1 MAVTIYDVAK
11 EAGVSI
17 ATVSKALNDSYT
29 IPDQTKAAIREIA
42 DRLGYRPNARAKNF
56 ARQASGTVL
65 FITDFYQ
72 NIAFENPHMFEI
84 ISGIATYLDGKD
96 YSLTLKPLTKQ
107 AATLY
112 IRDII
117 QQRQADALIIHAFVL
132 SPELAAILSRVDFP
146 YLVIGKPGFRCNIC
160 WIDVNHEQAG
170 QIAANYL
177 LDKGYRRMAFITGQE
192 NDALSQS
199 RLRGI
204 NQVMSEEELSVEVVC
219 NESPYALDD
228 EALYGLLMRRP
239 RPEVLLCSN
248 NHLALHCLQYIRRI
262 GLKVPQDIALLTF
275 DNYPFSMLT
284 DPAITAVEVD
294 MHDMGVNAAR
304 FVLQRIR
311 KPNLQTQSYCTSPC
325 ILEREYIMAKAS
337 AFTKRK
343 QRLFHRQNEGDGASL
358 VGCISTSLP
367 RRGCGCPASADAAF
381 PRPPRGG
388 RRRSASRRTHT
399 ELQLKSLK
407 RF

>member
-107 AATLY
+107 AAPLY

-132 SPELAAILSRVDFP
+132 AQSWPRSFPGWISPIWSSGSRDSGAISAGSTSITSRRGRLPRIICWTRATGEWPLSRGRKTTP
-146 YLVIGKPGFRCNIC
+146 CPR
-160 WIDVNHEQAG
+160 
-170 QIAANYL
+170 AACEESI
-177 LDKGYRRMAFITGQE
+177 R
-192 NDALSQS
+192 SC
-199 RLRGI
+199 LR
-204 NQVMSEEELSVEVVC
+204 
-219 NESPYALDD
+219 
-228 EALYGLLMRRP
+228 
-239 RPEVLLCSN
+239 
-248 NHLALHCLQYIRRI
+248 
-262 GLKVPQDIALLTF
+262 
-275 DNYPFSMLT
+275 
-284 DPAITAVEVD
+284 
-294 MHDMGVNAAR
+294 
-304 FVLQRIR
+304 
-311 KPNLQTQSYCTSPC
+311 
-325 ILEREYIMAKAS
+325 
-337 AFTKRK
+337 
-343 QRLFHRQNEGDGASL
+343 
-358 VGCISTSLP
+358 
-367 RRGCGCPASADAAF
+367 
-381 PRPPRGG
+381 
-388 RRRSASRRTHT
+388 
-399 ELQLKSLK
+399 KS
-407 RF
+407 

>member
-107 AATLY
+107 AAPLY

-132 SPELAAILSRVDFP
+132 SPRAGRDPFPGGFPLSGHR
-146 YLVIGKPGFRCNIC
+146 K
-160 WIDVNHEQAG
+160 AG
-170 QIAANYL
+170 IPVQYL
-177 LDKGYRRMAFITGQE
+177 LDRR
-192 NDALSQS
+192 QS
-199 RLRGI
+199 RAGGADCR
-204 NQVMSEEELSVEVVC
+204 ELSAGQGLPE
-219 NESPYALDD
+219 NG
-228 EALYGLLMRRP
+228 LYHGAGKRRP
-239 RPEVLLCSN
+239 VPE
-248 NHLALHCLQYIRRI
+248 
-262 GLKVPQDIALLTF
+262 P
-275 DNYPFSMLT
+275 
-284 DPAITAVEVD
+284 PAR
-294 MHDMGVNAAR
+294 N
-304 FVLQRIR
+304 
-311 KPNLQTQSYCTSPC
+311 QSG
-325 ILEREYIMAKAS
+325 
-337 AFTKRK
+337 
-343 QRLFHRQNEGDGASL
+343 H
-358 VGCISTSLP
+358 V
-367 RRGCGCPASADAAF
+367 
-381 PRPPRGG
+381 
-388 RRRSASRRTHT
+388 
-399 ELQLKSLK
+399 
-407 RF
+407 

>member
-1 MAVTIYDVAK
+1 MKYGRNGFMAVTIYDVAK

-107 AATLY
+107 AAPLY

-311 KPNLQTQSYCTSPC
+311 KPNLRTQSYVTSPC
-325 ILEREYIMAKAS
+325 ILERE
-337 AFTKRK
+337 
-343 QRLFHRQNEGDGASL
+343 
-358 VGCISTSLP
+358 ST
-367 RRGCGCPASADAAF
+367 
-381 PRPPRGG
+381 
-388 RRRSASRRTHT
+388 
-399 ELQLKSLK
+399 
-407 RF
+407 

>member
-17 ATVSKALNDSYT
+17 ATVSKALNNSYT
-29 IPDQTKAAIREIA
+29 IPEQTKAAVREVA
-42 DRLGYRPNARAKNF
+42 DRLGYRPNSRAKNF

-84 ISGIATYLDGKD
+84 ISGITTYLDGKD
-96 YSLTLKPLTKQ
+96 YSLTIKPLTKQ
-107 AATLY
+107 AAPLY
-112 IRDII
+112 ILDII
-117 QQRQADALIIHAFVL
+117 QQRQADALIIHAYIL
-132 SPELAAILSRVDFP
+132 TAELAAILSRVDFP
-146 YLVIGKPGFRCNIC
+146 YLVIGKPEFRCNVC
-160 WIDVNHEQAG
+160 WIDVDHGQAG

-177 LDKGYRRMAFITGQE
+177 LDKGYRKMAFVMGQE

-204 NQVMSEEELSVEVVC
+204 NQVMAEEDLTVEVIC
-219 NESPYALDD
+219 NKSPYELD
-228 EALYGLLMRRP
+228 EGVISNLLIRNH

-248 NHLALHCLQYIRRI
+248 NHLALHCLQYIRRL
-262 GLKVPQDIALLTF
+262 GLKIPEEIALLTF

-284 DPAITAVEVD
+284 DPNITAVEVD
-294 MHDMGVNAAR
+294 MHDMGINAAR

-325 ILEREYIMAKAS
+325 ILERE
-337 AFTKRK
+337 
-343 QRLFHRQNEGDGASL
+343 
-358 VGCISTSLP
+358 ST
-367 RRGCGCPASADAAF
+367 
-381 PRPPRGG
+381 
-388 RRRSASRRTHT
+388 
-399 ELQLKSLK
+399 
-407 RF
+407 

>member
-1 MAVTIYDVAK
+1 MTGRVKTYEAIVKGHNVPTPGVPESFKVLVKELQSLCLDVKILGEDGEEVDLKDDDDDDSIYGAGGKALPDDEITMDDDLPNGKDVDAD
-11 EAGVSI
+11 EAADAGFEIQDEDNVFGL
-17 ATVSKALNDSYT
+17 LNDSYT

-107 AATLY
+107 AAPLY

-146 YLVIGKPGFRCNIC
+146 YLVIGKPGFRCSIC

-177 LDKGYRRMAFITGQE
+177 LDKGYRRPHDNFVYNDSTFGKEQQE
-192 NDALSQS
+192 N
-199 RLRGI
+199 
-204 NQVMSEEELSVEVVC
+204 N
-219 NESPYALDD
+219 
-228 EALYGLLMRRP
+228 
-239 RPEVLLCSN
+239 
-248 NHLALHCLQYIRRI
+248 
-262 GLKVPQDIALLTF
+262 TF
-275 DNYPFSMLT
+275 
-284 DPAITAVEVD
+284 V
-294 MHDMGVNAAR
+294 
-304 FVLQRIR
+304 
-311 KPNLQTQSYCTSPC
+311 
-325 ILEREYIMAKAS
+325 
-337 AFTKRK
+337 
-343 QRLFHRQNEGDGASL
+343 
-358 VGCISTSLP
+358 
-367 RRGCGCPASADAAF
+367 
-381 PRPPRGG
+381 
-388 RRRSASRRTHT
+388 
-399 ELQLKSLK
+399 
-407 RF
+407 